1 MKTSPQSWR
10 EMKLAPRV
18 YAGVVIACG
27 SVVLAYTILHGSCHD
42 PLKFSCYLAVAL
54 AASRLKVTLP
64 GITGTMSV
72 NFLFPASGHH
82 GTQCRRDDGAG
93 VRRGRSAV
101 PGERSSQSA
110 AYCVQPVLHR
120 IGDWGNVL
128 RLQLL
133 AIHHVI
139 DNPSAL
145 LFMAACVY
153 FIANTLPVAIIIT
166 LTEGRSLRKI
176 WADCYFWSFPYYLVG
191 AGVVGVMSWL
201 HNFTDWQTSL
211 LTLPVAYLI
220 YRSYRLYLGKLA
232 DEKRHVEE
240 IADLH
245 LRTIE
250 ALALAIEAKDQT
262 THDHLQRVRIYASE
276 IAKELKVTPEEMEAL
291 QAAALLHD
299 IGKLAIPEHIVSKPG
314 RLTPEEFEKMKIHPV
329 VGAEILERVRFPYPV
344 VPIVAAHHEKFDG
357 TGYPLGLKGT
367 EIPIGARILAA
378 VDFLDALASD
388 RQYRRALPMDGAMA
402 RLMEESGKAF
412 DPEVVNALRRKY
424 TQLEILVHARMEA
437 LNKKSADEG
446 IEEKEAV
453 ADRRQSADPW
463 RRTSR
468 RICEARK
475 ASAGAQ
481 LPEFDRGRAAG
492 SANPLRTEPGPG
504 RLPQPERNAL
514 GVFGEIAAVHSLRCD
529 RDLCVPRRRTGTGV
543 RERRQLPTVRL
554 AENSDWTGPLRLG
567 RAKPEADFERK
578 SVRGTGLSQRPSEST
593 ARSPLRWRCRWRAC
607 KAWLAWSL
615 SITPRKT
622 SSRPITCGYC
632 WRSAPRWR
640 WRSRTR

>member
-18 YAGVVIACG
+18 YSAAVVACG
-27 SVVLAYTILHGSCHD
+27 VSIMTYTILHGSCHD

-72 NFLFPASGHH
+72 NFLFLLLGIMELSAGETMVLGCAAVVVQCLGRDRPKALHIVFNLCSTALAI
-82 GTQCRRDDGAG
+82 GTTFF
-93 VRRGRSAV
+93 VYNH
-101 PGERSSQSA
+101 SQS
-110 AYCVQPVLHR
+110 
-120 IGDWGNVL
+120 
-128 RLQLL
+128 
-133 AIHHVI
+133 HHVI

-145 LFMAACVY
+145 LFVAACVY
-153 FIANTLPVAIIIT
+153 FVANTLPVAIIIT

-176 WADCYFWSFPYYLVG
+176 WADCYLWSFPYYLVG
-191 AGVVGVMSWL
+191 AGVVGMMSWL

-276 IAKELKVTPEEMEAL
+276 VAKELKVTPEEMEAL

-329 VGAEILERVRFPYPV
+329 VGAEILERVQFPYPV

-424 TQLEILVHARMEA
+424 THLENLVRARMEA
-437 LNKKSADEG
+437 LNKKVGEEET
-446 IEEKEAV
+446 EEKEA
-453 ADRRQSADPW
+453 DG
-463 RRTSR
+463 
-468 RICEARK
+468 EEK
-475 ASAGAQ
+475 A
-481 LPEFDRGRAAG
+481 PTRGIEPAAG
-492 SANPLRTEPGPG
+492 FAKPGKQG
-504 RLPQPERNAL
+504 PERSFL
-514 GVFGEIAAVHSLRCD
+514 SSIAAA
-529 RDLCVPRRRTGTGV
+529 
-543 RERRQLPTVRL
+543 RQ
-554 AENSDWTGPLRLG
+554 
-567 RAKPEADFERK
+567 EAQTLF
-578 SVRGTGLSQRPSEST
+578 
-593 ARSPLRWRCRWRAC
+593 
-607 KAWLAWSL
+607 
-615 SITPRKT
+615 
-622 SSRPITCGYC
+622 
-632 WRSAPRWR
+632 
-640 WRSRTR
+640 